1 MQDQIIL
8 PWLALI
14 LCSPRLP
21 VCVHRIQVSNFQ
33 QQINNVLLLF
43 AILFQ
48 LVFTFILQNI
58 VFISVCFIP
67 PKLDEA
73 AHIRMIEQLQVFY
86 QVNKSLENYSSVME
100 AVLD

>member
-1 MQDQIIL
+1 MQTRIIL

-21 VCVHRIQVSNFQ
+21 VYVHRIQVNNFQ

-48 LVFTFILQNI
+48 LFFTFILQNI
-58 VFISVCFIP
+58 FFINVCFIP
-67 PKLDEA
+67 SKLKEA
-73 AHIRMIEQLQVFY
+73 AYTRMSEQLQVF
-86 QVNKSLENYSSVME
+86 
-100 AVLD
+100 

>member
-1 MQDQIIL
+1 MQKRIIL

-21 VCVHRIQVSNFQ
+21 GCVHMIQLNRFR

-48 LVFTFILQNI
+48 LFFTFILQNFFF
-58 VFISVCFIP
+58 VSVCFIP
-67 PKLDEA
+67 SKLDEA
-73 AHIRMIEQLQVFY
+73 AYVRTTELVQIF
-86 QVNKSLENYSSVME
+86 
-100 AVLD
+100 